1 MSHHFGFGFVR
12 CLVVSQSGFPRL
24 LRLRDLKSICSIQ
37 FSCFLPSA
45 NTRQEIL
52 PASVQPRCNE
62 RSPNVPLLQDHHC
75 TLQHS
80 WPPAYPFGLPPQD
93 TVLPGYPLYTPG
105 SLFEFYPAVHIAP
118 PNPVWDKKTIAHRR
132 RRNCRTLSVLKYRT
146 INLSRDHPNPFEKN
160 PQELQFS
167 GHSPTEFSLY
177 RSGLSGFPRD
187 LRSNRFR

>member
-37 FSCFLPSA
+37 FSCPLPGA

-52 PASVQPRCNE
+52 PALVQPHCNE
-62 RSPNVPLLQDHHC
+62 RSPNAPLLQDRHC
-75 TLQHS
+75 SLQHS
-80 WPPAYPFGLPPQD
+80 RPPAYPFGLPP
-93 TVLPGYPLYTPG
+93 PGHRFAGYPLYTLG

-132 RRNCRTLSVLKYRT
+132 RRICRTLSVLKNRT
-146 INLSRDHPNPFEKN
+146 INLARDHPSP
-160 PQELQFS
+160 S
-167 GHSPTEFSLY
+167 GT
-177 RSGLSGFPRD
+177 D
-187 LRSNRFR
+187 LRGLRSLGRSPRGSSPCRSESSGSPRHPRSSRCR